1 MTTKI
6 WKRTAVSALAAV
18 MAVSMAPC
26 RSEAKE
32 TSGEK
37 TELTFWLTNEGENY
51 EKVFDEFEKR
61 AGEDMGIDI
70 KVNWTTK
77 HVEEMPLKLMNQE
90 ACDLTFDAYWVNLA
104 SNISNG
110 LYADLSEYFDN
121 DEYPG
126 LKKAFT
132 PEILET
138 MVSDDGAIY
147 AIPFLNSMRT
157 CGASSIVKTGESSL
171 AVSQSP
177 AKKHSMRIC
186 RR

>member
-138 MVSDDGAIY
+138 MVSDDCAIY
-147 AIPFLNSMRT
+147 AIPFFEQYADCPLFTSA
-157 CGASSIVKTGESSL
+157 ASDELSSACL
-171 AVSQSP
+171 PRDGTV
-177 AKKHSMRIC
+177 
-186 RR
+186 